1 LLLAAG
7 CQASHYGDEA
17 SATTTTPAASDA
29 AVTGTPQ
36 PANAAK
42 PPSIES
48 SSKPSA
54 GNSLDE
60 ASGHAGAPVL
70 TAQTTQ
76 NSDETQEGK
85 LQTEKEADLK
95 PTQPTQ
101 VKEPTTEASEASI
114 LGVAEDQ
121 PDAVPGKT
129 KTESHQKFSPA
140 NPTLM
145 GLQISVPRKTVV
157 SQYGN
162 PDRTFVM
169 DDGEDPVYVS
179 EYKGFT
185 VGFTMQDQL
194 EFVEINSA
202 SVDPGLNGLRWGDH
216 ADKALKALGMPE
228 TNTGYVISYK
238 GKNAVLKL
246 DIDPKTEV
254 IRSIKLFAK
263 SK

>member
-7 CQASHYGDEA
+7 CQAPHNGDGA
-17 SATTTTPAASDA
+17 SAATKTPAATDT

-36 PANAAK
+36 PAVAAK
-42 PPSIES
+42 PPSTEPP
-48 SSKPSA
+48 SKPSTENALAEATENA
-54 GNSLDE
+54 GT
-60 ASGHAGAPVL
+60 PVL

-76 NSDETQEGK
+76 TFDTAQDGKPESET
-85 LQTEKEADLK
+85 EAGLK
-95 PTQPTQ
+95 SKQA
-101 VKEPTTEASEASI
+101 KEPATEASETSI

-121 PDAVPGKT
+121 PAAVTGKT
-129 KTESHQKFSPA
+129 KTESHQKFSSA

-145 GLQISVPRKTVV
+145 GLQISVPRKSVV

-162 PDRTFVM
+162 PVRTFVM
-169 DDGEDPVYVS
+169 DDGVNPVYVS

-185 VGFTMQDQL
+185 VGFTKQDQL
-194 EFVEINSA
+194 EFVEVNSA

-263 SK
+263 SN